1 MSTTVETFLALYGT
15 ASDAVKQ
22 RLDDIIL
29 GARIAMEEKDG
40 AVHHDTQGDPA
51 VSGVRK
57 VDQKEGR

>member
-40 AVHHDTQGDPA
+40 AVHHDSKSPADLPGD
-51 VSGVRK
+51 RK